1 MLGTVLACTAWLA
14 AQTAKPSSKALP
26 PSASKLIGIKVT
38 GNKNF
43 TEEQII
49 RESGLRLGQ
58 TATDDDFKAASKIL
72 GDTGA
77 FSEVVYSFQ
86 YSGQGT
92 KLDLQVTEN
101 EQLVPA
107 RFDNF
112 VWFSDAELMEQLRSR
127 VPLFQGKLPLAGEL
141 VDHVSDALQAL
152 LVEKNIPA
160 RADYLRV
167 ARNDGPIEAFAFRAT
182 GPTILVRS
190 VTFSGAAPAEQPL
203 LEAAGNRLKGTE
215 YMRSVM
221 RVQAEKN
228 FLPIYLARGYLKA
241 SFQDA
246 QAKVAEQTPEDVLVD
261 VNIAVDPGHQYKVS
275 GIQLAGNSAAF
286 PAAKLQEL
294 IHQQVGQPANVVQ
307 LDRDIEALQ
316 TLYGSKGYM
325 EASMKAVPE
334 LDETQSAVRYALQ
347 IHEGDVFKMG
357 DLDIQGLDSRT
368 TAKLVEEWK
377 LTGNDA
383 FDSAYLKQYLQKALQ
398 DIQAMGDW
406 RVQSHQ
412 TLNEKEKTVDVTLRF
427 DPK

>member
-1 MLGTVLACTAWLA
+1 MLGIVLACTVWLG
-14 AQTAKPSSKALP
+14 AQTAKPSSKPLP
-26 PSASKLIGIKVT
+26 PSASKLIAIKVT

-112 VWFSDAELMEQLRSR
+112 VWFSDSELMDQLRTR

-182 GPTILVRS
+182 GPAILVRS
-190 VTFSGAAPAEQPL
+190 VMFSGAAPTELPL

-275 GIQLAGNSAAF
+275 GIQLAGNSAVFATT
-286 PAAKLQEL
+286 KLQAL

-307 LDRDIEALQ
+307 LDNDIEALQ
-316 TLYGSKGYM
+316 KLYGSKGYM
-325 EASMKAVPE
+325 EASVKATPE
-334 LDETQSAVRYALQ
+334 IDESQSVVRYELQ
-347 IHEGDVFKMG
+347 IHEGDVYKMG

-377 LTGNDA
+377 LTGNDP
-383 FDSAYLKQYLQKALQ
+383 FDSAYLREFLQKALQ